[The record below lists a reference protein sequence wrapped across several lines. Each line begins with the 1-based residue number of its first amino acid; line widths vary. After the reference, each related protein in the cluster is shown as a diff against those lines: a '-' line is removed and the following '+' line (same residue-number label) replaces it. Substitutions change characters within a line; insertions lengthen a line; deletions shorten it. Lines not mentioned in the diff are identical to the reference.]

1 MIDFTKKELPGDYKN
16 MSELSFNGQPIK
28 HILDSIR
35 INQPRD
41 YATDTFIANPSSNNV
56 TFLSTEGKTVTFTS
70 LVEAND
76 NKTLKVYRDLAKKF
90 TNKSG
95 VLVSTT
101 DLGINGNY
109 YLVNYSEDKK
119 VNGSYHISWEF
130 LEYLR
135 PNKVEKT
142 FKRIGRSATK
152 KKTQKVTKKTSRSYI
167 TILLTDCR
175 TLKYGLTGNKCVKYL
190 QKFLQKKGYYKGY
203 KIDGDY
209 LKYTQK
215 AVKQLQRAYKI
226 KATGAWDTRTRDYW
240 RKKYNIKR

>member
-1 MIDFTKKELPGDYKN
+1 MVT
-16 MSELSFNGQPIK
+16 FNGQKIRN
-28 HILDSIR
+28 ILDSIKV
-35 INQPRD
+35 NQPRNYSD
-41 YATDTFIANPSSNNV
+41 DTFIGKPSSNKV
-56 TFLSTEGKTVTFTS
+56 TYLSTEGKTVTFTS
-70 LVEAND
+70 LVTAND
-76 NKTLKVYRDLAKKF
+76 TRTLKVYRDLAKKF
-90 TNKSG
+90 TTKPG
-95 VLVSTT
+95 VLVSQS
-101 DLGINGNY
+101 DLGLNGNY
-109 YLVNYSEDKK
+109 YLTDYQEDKK
-119 VNGSYHISWEF
+119 VNGSYHISWVF

-152 KKTQKVTKKTSRSYI
+152 KTTQKVTKKKTSYI

-209 LKYTQK
+209 LKYTQQ

-226 KATGAWDTRTRDYW
+226 KNTGQWDKHTRDYW
-240 RKKYNIKR
+240 RKKYNI